1 MEAFNYNL
9 ISSTFKIKYKSII
22 PQVIEA
28 LDEIF
33 ITYPT
38 ILLMNNREKDAIMA
52 LDKAEQICEYF
63 KKHYESKGDN
73 LNMVHSLD
81 SLAKINLMKVGLD
94 IKNNIIFNIEN

>member
-63 KKHYESKGDN
+63 KKHYES
-73 LNMVHSLD
+73 S
-81 SLAKINLMKVGLD
+81 
-94 IKNNIIFNIEN
+94 